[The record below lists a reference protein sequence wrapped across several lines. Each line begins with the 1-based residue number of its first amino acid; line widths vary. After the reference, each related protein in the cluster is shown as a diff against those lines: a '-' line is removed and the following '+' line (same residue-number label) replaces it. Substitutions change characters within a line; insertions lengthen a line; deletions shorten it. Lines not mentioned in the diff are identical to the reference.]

1 MNREYTTRSDES
13 GSYAV
18 YSKNDTTIEIPIAVH
33 GHRIQDE
40 LDNALMTLALR
51 EFKYSQ
57 VRDDVYVNKEL
68 VRQDHSLG
76 TSEGAA
82 ILEEL
87 EEAFPNYVAFARSE
101 LNIVGKYEGY
111 REPYQ
116 NTSISFYDFGN
127 YPSEALQLRFNTSY
141 LNNNLKQWYGLKFDL
156 VTGKVMLKVVV
167 DNYDEPKPPL
177 PVGEVFYAI
186 THQQDGVSSEW
197 IDAYVYATPRR
208 IREFC
213 ESKGLAYPLPPTTH
227 LECDVVWCWGFVFNK
242 DTLEYGPVKAYARYN
257 LNH

>member
-1 MNREYTTRSDES
+1 MNRKYTIRTDES
-13 GSYAV
+13 GSYAA
-18 YSKNDTTIEIPIAVH
+18 YNKNDITIEIPIAVH

-40 LDNALMTLALR
+40 LDNALMTLALKK
-51 EFKYSQ
+51 FKDSQ

-76 TSEGAA
+76 TSEGAV

-87 EEAFPNYVAFARSE
+87 EEAFPDYVNFARSE

-116 NTSISFYDFGN
+116 NASISWYDFGN

-141 LNNNLKQWYGLKFDL
+141 LNSNLKQWYGLKFDL
-156 VTGKVMLKVVV
+156 VTNEVMLKVVI
-167 DNYDEPKPPL
+167 DNYDEPKPSL

-186 THQQDGVSSEW
+186 THQQDGASSEW
-197 IDAYVYATPRR
+197 IDAYVYATPKR

-213 ESKGLAYPLPPTTH
+213 TDNGLAYPLNDTTH
-227 LECDVVWCWGFVFNK
+227 LDCDVVWCWGFIFHK
-242 DTLEYGPVKAYARYN
+242 DTLEYGAVKAYARHN
-257 LNH
+257 VK